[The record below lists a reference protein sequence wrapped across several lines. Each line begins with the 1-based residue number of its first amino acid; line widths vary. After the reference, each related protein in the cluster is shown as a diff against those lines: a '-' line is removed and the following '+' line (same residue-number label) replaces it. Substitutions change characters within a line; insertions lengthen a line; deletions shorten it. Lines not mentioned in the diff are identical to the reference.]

1 MNRKPHPS
9 AVLKHLPP
17 EDQEALFEFLR
28 SKGPDGKGRSLADG
42 VKWLFSNNGVRTND
56 SSLSEWRGWYQLQ
69 HDIAGH
75 NALVDDVARELA
87 ARQVN
92 PDLIRQL
99 SETVFLFKAAK
110 EGDAKTFAA
119 VAALV
124 QRDAE
129 LKAQK
134 QAHDDKMNLEDK
146 KLKRKDRSLDQA
158 EKKLAQAERKIAA
171 LEKQAEAAKRA
182 AEKAKDAIKSGGMD
196 DETRAKLMAEMDR
209 MILGTKAADAMNK
222 KEAA

>member
-9 AVLKHLPP
+9 AVLKNLPP
-17 EDQEALFEFLR
+17 EDQEALFDFLR

-75 NALVDDVARELA
+75 NALVEDVARELA

-92 PDLIRQL
+92 PDLIPQL

-119 VAALV
+119 VASLV

-158 EKKLAQAERKIAA
+158 EKKLAQAERKILA
-171 LEKQAEAAKRA
+171 LEAQALEASEKLNQLRDPAKAQDPKMRQLILDEVDRA
-182 AEKAKDAIKSGGMD
+182 MGIKKS
-196 DETRAKLMAEMDR
+196 
-209 MILGTKAADAMNK
+209 
-222 KEAA
+222 